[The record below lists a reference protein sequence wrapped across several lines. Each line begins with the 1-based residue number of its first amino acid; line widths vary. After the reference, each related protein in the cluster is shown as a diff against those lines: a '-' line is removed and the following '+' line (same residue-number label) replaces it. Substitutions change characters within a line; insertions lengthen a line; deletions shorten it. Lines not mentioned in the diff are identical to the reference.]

1 MTLPEIASWPW
12 QLWRRQTAA
21 VTRLELRKCRRAR
34 RLVAPLL
41 LALLPLLIIG
51 AVSIVRI
58 VIGKPTNPVK
68 LDQGYAVFF
77 QTFFLRF
84 MVFFGCAAIFTG
96 VFRGD
101 MLEKTLH
108 YYLLAPVR
116 REVIAAGKFLAAL
129 LATATLFSFSAAGSF
144 LLMRLPLGRA
154 GLEKFLLQG
163 PGLGYLAGYV
173 GVTVLACLGYG
184 AVFLLFGALFRNP
197 VLPVLALFGL
207 ESINFLLPGWLKMV
221 SVVYYLQAMNPVPLP
236 PSPFALMADSIS
248 PLLAV
253 AGLAAFAVVVLVVTA
268 LRIRRLEI
276 IYAAD

>member
-1 MTLPEIASWPW
+1 MTPSEIASWPW

-34 RLVAPLL
+34 RIVAPLL
-41 LALLPLLIIG
+41 LALLPILIIG

-58 VIGKPTNPVK
+58 VIGKPTNSVK

-84 MVFFGCAAIFTG
+84 LVFFGCAVMFTG

-144 LLMRLPLGRA
+144 LLMRLPLGRT

-163 PGLGYLAGYV
+163 PGWHYLAGYV
-173 GVTVLACLGYG
+173 GVTMLACLGYG
-184 AVFLLFGALFRNP
+184 AVFILFGALFRNP
-197 VLPVLALFGL
+197 VLPALALFGL
-207 ESINFLLPGWLKMV
+207 ESINFLLPGWLKMF
-221 SVVYYLQAMNPVPLP
+221 SVVYYLQALNPVPLP
-236 PSPFALMADSIS
+236 PSPFALMTDSIS

-253 AGLAAFAVVVLVVTA
+253 AGLAAFALAVLVLTA
-268 LRIRRLEI
+268 WRIRRMEI
-276 IYAAD
+276 IYTAD